1 MGWTTHSA
9 KHVIVPQTSLKMF
22 IKYHEGH
29 FPESK
34 FSSVSNNGLTLKASG
49 ISSEVVFVNRLETV
63 SGVVSGVDS
72 KWDETSVSIAPSSGG
87 ERSPDET
94 VAVLFGAIGT
104 SGGFDEFEL
113 DWEFSDVLGVSS

>member
-1 MGWTTHSA
+1 
-9 KHVIVPQTSLKMF
+9 MF
-22 IKYHEGH
+22 LYFHNFQIDVKYHEGH

-72 KWDETSVSIAPSSGG
+72 K
-87 ERSPDET
+87 
-94 VAVLFGAIGT
+94 
-104 SGGFDEFEL
+104 
-113 DWEFSDVLGVSS
+113 

>member
-1 MGWTTHSA
+1 MTHPA
-9 KHVIVPQTSLKMF
+9 KHAFFPRTCLKIF
-22 IKYHEGH
+22 INYHEGH

-72 KWDETSVSIAPSSGG
+72 K
-87 ERSPDET
+87 
-94 VAVLFGAIGT
+94 
-104 SGGFDEFEL
+104 
-113 DWEFSDVLGVSS
+113 

>member
-1 MGWTTHSA
+1 MFFYFHNFQ
-9 KHVIVPQTSLKMF
+9 IVV
-22 IKYHEGH
+22 KYHEGH

-72 KWDETSVSIAPSSGG
+72 K
-87 ERSPDET
+87 
-94 VAVLFGAIGT
+94 
-104 SGGFDEFEL
+104 
-113 DWEFSDVLGVSS
+113 

>member
-1 MGWTTHSA
+1 M
-9 KHVIVPQTSLKMF
+9 
-22 IKYHEGH
+22 KYHEGH

-72 KWDETSVSIAPSSGG
+72 K
-87 ERSPDET
+87 
-94 VAVLFGAIGT
+94 
-104 SGGFDEFEL
+104 
-113 DWEFSDVLGVSS
+113 